1 MTEPRVLITTEND
14 SKQPL
19 LELTVFWRFL
29 LALSFGA
36 FFGRFLLALS
46 FGAWFA
52 RTDQRRP
59 IVTAVFF
66 WSLGTKQ

>member
-1 MTEPRVLITTEND
+1 MTEPRVLLTTEND

-19 LELTVFWRFL
+19 LELTVFWRF
-29 LALSFGA
+29 FW
-36 FFGRFLLALS
+36 RFLLALS